1 MGQGLLELALAVS
14 SRAVFVELIAYAASM
29 TGVQL
34 GQEGG
39 GRFWGHA
46 QLMMLLMR
54 GSNKSLD
61 FLKISFDRKRTAG
74 VGEEEMKIRRQRH
87 QGDKGIRD
95 MSAATRDMPHMLQ
108 RKTC

>member
-1 MGQGLLELALAVS
+1 MGYIDIGDKGKGLLELSLAVS

-34 GQEGG
+34 GKEEEVLGW
-39 GRFWGHA
+39 GRVSCHA

-61 FLKISFDRKRTAG
+61 LLKISFDRKRTAG
-74 VGEEEMKIRRQRH
+74 DEDGEAAASRR
-87 QGDKGIRD
+87 
-95 MSAATRDMPHMLQ
+95 
-108 RKTC
+108 